1 MRITENKKKETEKE
15 MRKKTEQ
22 MKRVI
27 ENRKREKEKKRRMK
41 IELMMRLT
49 TYHQSSDMQ

>member
-1 MRITENKKKETEKE
+1 MMRITENKKKETEKE

-27 ENRKREKEKKRRMK
+27 ENRKREKEEENEDRTHDAANNVPSK
-41 IELMMRLT
+41 
-49 TYHQSSDMQ
+49 